1 MTLGAAGNE
10 MDDYP
15 VDEEKVMAG
24 KDDRIAPAVTAAV
37 EMGFDAE
44 LATQAAKEQI
54 LLFPG
59 RGDVTELVVEQLLM
73 GAGGGARAFPV
84 PTRMPEKYAAAAEAA
99 AARGMAKATP
109 EIADGPIDL
118 TDDSPPREKRRRSE
132 GNDAVTIIDDADG
145 NDNDDP
151 DARSP
156 RTMPAGGGAGA
167 GGGAPSLMAEL
178 ARERMERE
186 RKRGGAPAPEG
197 PYAAKPRSTAKDRY
211 VPARDK
217 GPGGN
222 LTGAAKRVAGLSTAS
237 VGSLGILDALL
248 AGNEPIKEPLSQVRL
263 LTYNVWFAE
272 DVALV
277 DRIDGLTDIVMRE
290 DPHVICLQEVT
301 HNILMLLHAQ
311 PWFED
316 YKGSPPPQQQY
327 YTIIMFKR
335 SMNKPDGSTRV
346 SRRDFMTSEM
356 GRYAVGF
363 CGMNC
368 GDGKELTV
376 FTSHLESFIS
386 KERTSS
392 DERVRQM
399 KDALRVIDA
408 VTERRANE
416 YPGTATRNGIFMG
429 DTNWDETT
437 DGDVPLPEGWRDAWL
452 THGDG
457 TEGYTYD
464 LRKNPMMSGWLQKR
478 LDRVLY
484 RLSDFEV
491 TGIKMV
497 GTEPIKRK
505 DGSVVTYVNEYRGR
519 RETKPVLPSDHFGL
533 MVTLKPK

>member
-1 MTLGAAGNE
+1 
-10 MDDYP
+10 
-15 VDEEKVMAG
+15 
-24 KDDRIAPAVTAAV
+24 
-37 EMGFDAE
+37 
-44 LATQAAKEQI
+44 
-54 LLFPG
+54 
-59 RGDVTELVVEQLLM
+59 
-73 GAGGGARAFPV
+73 
-84 PTRMPEKYAAAAEAA
+84 
-99 AARGMAKATP
+99 
-109 EIADGPIDL
+109 
-118 TDDSPPREKRRRSE
+118 
-132 GNDAVTIIDDADG
+132 
-145 NDNDDP
+145 
-151 DARSP
+151 
-156 RTMPAGGGAGA
+156 
-167 GGGAPSLMAEL
+167 MAEL

-211 VPARDK
+211 VPAKDK

-222 LTGAAKRVAGLSTAS
+222 LTGAAKRVAGLSTCS

-248 AGNEPIKEPLSQVRL
+248 AGNEPIKEPLAQVRL

-272 DVALV
+272 HVALV

-408 VTERRANE
+408 VTERRADE

-457 TEGYTYD
+457 TAGNTYD

-484 RLSDFEV
+484 RLTDFEV

-519 RETKPVLPSDHFGL
+519 QETKPVLPSDHFGL

>member
-1 MTLGAAGNE
+1 MNDVETNDVKFNGSDGHG
-10 MDDYP
+10 DD
-15 VDEEKVMAG
+15 D
-24 KDDRIAPAVTAAV
+24 
-37 EMGFDAE
+37 
-44 LATQAAKEQI
+44 
-54 LLFPG
+54 
-59 RGDVTELVVEQLLM
+59 GD
-73 GAGGGARAFPV
+73 GGG
-84 PTRMPEKYAAAAEAA
+84 
-99 AARGMAKATP
+99 
-109 EIADGPIDL
+109 DG
-118 TDDSPPREKRRRSE
+118 
-132 GNDAVTIIDDADG
+132 GDADD
-145 NDNDDP
+145 NDDDDDP

>member
-1 MTLGAAGNE
+1 
-10 MDDYP
+10 
-15 VDEEKVMAG
+15 
-24 KDDRIAPAVTAAV
+24 
-37 EMGFDAE
+37 
-44 LATQAAKEQI
+44 
-54 LLFPG
+54 
-59 RGDVTELVVEQLLM
+59 
-73 GAGGGARAFPV
+73 
-84 PTRMPEKYAAAAEAA
+84 
-99 AARGMAKATP
+99 
-109 EIADGPIDL
+109 
-118 TDDSPPREKRRRSE
+118 
-132 GNDAVTIIDDADG
+132 
-145 NDNDDP
+145 
-151 DARSP
+151 
-156 RTMPAGGGAGA
+156 
-167 GGGAPSLMAEL
+167 
-178 ARERMERE
+178 MERE
-186 RKRGGAPAPEG
+186 RVRGGAPAPQG

-211 VPARDK
+211 VPAQDK

-272 DVALV
+272 HVALV

-408 VTERRANE
+408 VTERRADE

-429 DTNWDETT
+429 DTNWDEST

-478 LDRVLY
+478 LDRVLC
-484 RLSDFEV
+484 RLTDFEV

-519 RETKPVLPSDHFGL
+519 QETKPVLPSDHFGL